1 MIEVTGKTGDGRARH
16 GQRREVTFVTND
28 GSFHYFTPPLPAG
41 ESTITVTAQNAQG
54 GVNTK
59 QQKVVIQ

>member
-1 MIEVTGKTGDGRARH
+1 MTTAAFYGRKSTEQTGVAASTFKGGEQGAIAR
-16 GQRREVTFVTND
+16 VK
-28 GSFHYFTPPLPAG
+28 L
-41 ESTITVTAQNAQG
+41 QNAQG